1 MNRLTAHLDPATP
14 LTVGCVGDAAH
25 LDHLVGTD
33 LKAEC
38 HVVEIRLDA
47 LRAPVAELRA
57 AWQQCMLPLLFT
69 ARRLDEG
76 GQGPYDAS
84 TRQAMLQAV
93 LDDAG
98 FIDVEIASADEMAE
112 LITIAQL
119 RGIPVILSAHD
130 FQKTPDDAHLRE
142 TIRRGRD
149 LGASVVKIATSLQTP
164 QDLARLAALLAEDHG
179 VPLSLMG
186 MGPMAVAS
194 RILLAQLGSVL
205 NYGFLGTVATAPGQ
219 WSAQRL
225 KEAIASVQM
234 IPRTSQT
241 P

>member
-1 MNRLTAHLDPATP
+1 MHRLTATLDPASP

-25 LDHLVGTD
+25 LEHLVGTD

-38 HVVEIRLDA
+38 DIVEIRLDA

-69 ARRLDEG
+69 ARRVDEG
-76 GQGPYDAS
+76 GQGVYDTA

-98 FIDVEIASADEMAE
+98 FIDVELASADEMAE

-130 FQKTPDDAHLRE
+130 FEGTPNEGQMRE

-149 LGASVVKIATSLQTP
+149 LGASVVKIATWLQTP
-164 QDLARLAALLAEDHG
+164 QDLARLATLLTEDHG
-179 VPLSLMG
+179 LPLSLMG
-186 MGPMAVAS
+186 MGPMAAAS
-194 RILLAQLGSVL
+194 RLLLAQLGSVL
-205 NYGFLGTVATAPGQ
+205 NYGYLGTVATAPGQ

-225 KEAIASVQM
+225 KEAIESVEM
-234 IPRTSQT
+234 IPRQA
-241 P
+241 